1 MITNVNSKLGR
12 RFDIFIQILIVLSM
26 IAFAVETIPNLHPN
40 TVLFLKIFDVFCV
53 VVFTIEYIFRV
64 YYAASKLKYIF
75 SFYGL
80 IDLLAILPFYI
91 AIGVDLRSLRAF
103 RVFRIFRVLKLVRYN
118 KALNR
123 FKTAA
128 VEAKEEVILFLF
140 ITAIL
145 IYLSA
150 VGIYYFEHDVQPEKF
165 KSIFHSL
172 WWSISTLTTVGYGD
186 VYPVTTGGKL
196 FTFCI
201 LIVGLGIVTV
211 PAGIVAAALS
221 KATKASKE

>member
-1 MITNVNSKLGR
+1 MITNVNSRLGR

-26 IAFAVETIPNLHPN
+26 IAFAVETIPNLHPK
-40 TVLFLKIFDVFCV
+40 TVIFLKIFDVVCIA
-53 VVFTIEYIFRV
+53 VFTIEYILRIYFSS
-64 YYAASKLKYIF
+64 SKLSYIF
-75 SFYGL
+75 SFYGI

-118 KALNR
+118 KALTR

-145 IYLSA
+145 LYLSA
-150 VGIYYFEHDVQPEKF
+150 VGIYYFEHEVQPEKF

-186 VYPVTTGGKL
+186 IYPITTGGKL

-221 KATKASKE
+221 KATKINKK